1 MKKLILTSALA
12 SLFLM
17 GCSSTQSKTALNDI
31 TWKYSRDLP
40 TPKNFEKQI
49 GVAGPLAGNIG
60 EYIVVAGGANFP
72 YESVLKG
79 GAKVVYPDL
88 FLMKETKDGLKL
100 VKHTMLD
107 KEIGYGSTI
116 STEDGIYYIGG
127 TYQTGVSNEILY
139 ITLNADKS
147 DVVVKTIAKLPFES
161 FGGVAGM
168 KGDSIFIFAGKE
180 NGKNSKGFY
189 EFNLKTKKLKGLKM
203 FAGTERSQSVGQILN
218 DGKEDKF
225 YVFGGGTGVAFTDGY
240 AYDFSDNDWD
250 KVSDVKVNGKDISL
264 LGASSVKINNS
275 EMMVIGGFNKAIW
288 DDANKQL
295 GGLKGEAL
303 QDYKNEYFNKDP
315 QDFNWNQD
323 ILIYNA
329 KNDTWRSAGKVPF
342 LAPCGEGLVKIEN
355 RVYSINGEIKPG
367 VRSEKI
373 YVGEMK

>member
-1 MKKLILTSALA
+1 MKKLILASSLA
-12 SLFLM
+12 SLFFM
-17 GCSSTQSKTALNDI
+17 GCSSTNSVANLNDI

-40 TPKNFEKQI
+40 TPKNFKEQI

-100 VKHTMLD
+100 VKHTTLD

-116 STEDGIYYIGG
+116 STKDGIYYVGG
-127 TYQTGVSNEILY
+127 TYSKGVSNEILY
-139 ITLNADKS
+139 ITLNEDKN
-147 DVVVKTIAKLPFES
+147 DVVVKTVAKLPFDYHS
-161 FGGVAGM
+161 GVA
-168 KGDSIFIFAGKE
+168 SIKDNSIYILTGKQ
-180 NGKNSKGFY
+180 NGQNSKSFY
-189 EFNLKTKKLKGLKM
+189 KFDLGTKEIKELKM

-218 DGKEDKF
+218 NGQEDKF
-225 YVFGGGTGVAFTDGY
+225 YIFGGGTGVAFTDGY
-240 AYDFSDNDWD
+240 AYSFSKNVWE
-250 KVSDVKVNGKDISL
+250 KASDVKVNGKEISL
-264 LGASSVKINNS
+264 LGASSVKLNNN
-275 EMMVIGGFNKAIW
+275 EMMVIGGFNKEIW

-295 GGLKGEAL
+295 GGLKGDKLKA
-303 QDYKNEYFNKDP
+303 YKNEYFNKDP

-329 KNDTWRSAGKVPF
+329 KANTWRSAGKVPF

-373 YVGEMK
+373 YVGEIK